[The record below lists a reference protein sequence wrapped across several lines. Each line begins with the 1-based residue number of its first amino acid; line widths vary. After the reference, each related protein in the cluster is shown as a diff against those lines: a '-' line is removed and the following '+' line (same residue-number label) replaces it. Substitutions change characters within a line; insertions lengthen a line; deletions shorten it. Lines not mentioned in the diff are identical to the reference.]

1 MENGATIAVTI
12 DWQTVANVATAL
24 ALLVAA
30 CAFIWQIVSHRQEKA
45 YSKSN
50 FALQSA
56 LESYNEAI
64 TLISDNN
71 NDRVTWIT
79 AARIVERANQISTNV
94 TEQIHIDV
102 LEIQRERYRRRMADI
117 LGFDNPN
124 KGAWFFYG
132 STDSSSGVDEAAKES
147 TRSVHTD
154 WGSKGQ
160 LKYLSESSLA
170 TLYAIAS
177 YPSNYEDPLKKESF
191 DGKISVEMR
200 VSFPGLYDYLIH
212 RADYE
217 SVNGNLVKR
226 VQKRDP

>member
-1 MENGATIAVTI
+1 MASESTIAATI

-24 ALLVAA
+24 ALLVATG
-30 CAFIWQIVSHRQEKA
+30 AFIWQIISHRQEKA

-64 TLISDNN
+64 ALLSDNN

-79 AARIVERANQISTNV
+79 AARIVERANQISKNI
-94 TEQIHIDV
+94 TEQVHIDV
-102 LEIQRERYRRRMADI
+102 LEIQRERYRRQMAVI

-132 STDSSSGVDEAAKES
+132 STNAGSEVKEAAKES
-147 TRSVHTD
+147 TRSVHTA

-160 LKYLSESSLA
+160 LKYLSETSLA
-170 TLYAIAS
+170 TLYSLAS
-177 YPSNYEDPLKKESF
+177 YPSNYEDPLKKETF
-191 DGKISVEMR
+191 DGKIGVEMR
-200 VSFPGLYDYLIH
+200 ASFPGLFDYLMH
-212 RADYE
+212 RADFE

-226 VQKRDP
+226 VRKRDP